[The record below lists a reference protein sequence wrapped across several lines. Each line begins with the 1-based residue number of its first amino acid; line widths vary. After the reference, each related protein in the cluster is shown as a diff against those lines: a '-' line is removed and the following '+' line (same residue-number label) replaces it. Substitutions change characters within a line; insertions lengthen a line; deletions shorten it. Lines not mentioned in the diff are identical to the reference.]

1 MGNGEL
7 MMEVGGPEQKEATP
21 TKMTINREIKDVA
34 FVRKRDISPGIVLK
48 KARRVMVMEKRKVVL
63 SAAVITWRLIAN
75 NRMCV
80 ASAKRKV
87 TWPKIVK
94 NRMYV
99 ASVERKDTKQAIVKD
114 LKLMR

>member
-1 MGNGEL
+1 
-7 MMEVGGPEQKEATP
+7 MMEVGEPVQKAATLTTMP
-21 TKMTINREIKDVA
+21 INRETKDAA
-34 FVRKRDISPGIVLK
+34 FARKRDISPGIVLE

-80 ASAKRKV
+80 VSAKRKV

-94 NRMYV
+94 NRMSV
-99 ASVERKDTKQAIVKD
+99 ASVERKDTKQAIVKG